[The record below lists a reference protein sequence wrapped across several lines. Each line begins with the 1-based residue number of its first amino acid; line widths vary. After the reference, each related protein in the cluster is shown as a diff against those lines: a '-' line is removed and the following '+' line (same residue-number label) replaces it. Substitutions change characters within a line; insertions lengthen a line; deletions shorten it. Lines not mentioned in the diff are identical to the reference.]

1 MKQETPKVGR
11 PCKPKNSR
19 KSAKIFINMTEE
31 QKERLVKKAEQL
43 DQSLSNI
50 CLQALKAQ
58 KII

>member
-1 MKQETPKVGR
+1 MKKKTPKVGR
-11 PCKPKNSR
+11 PTKSIKTR

-31 QKERLVKKAEQL
+31 QKEKLVKKAETL
-43 DQSLSNI
+43 DQSLSYI